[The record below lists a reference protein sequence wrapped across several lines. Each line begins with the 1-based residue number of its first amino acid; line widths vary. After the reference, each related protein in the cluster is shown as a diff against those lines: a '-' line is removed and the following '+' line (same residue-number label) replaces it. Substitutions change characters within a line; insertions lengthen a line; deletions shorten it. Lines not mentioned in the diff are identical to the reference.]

1 MSVAEIAPGRTRIGW
16 IGLGVMG
23 SSMCG
28 HLMARGFSLTV
39 HNRTRQKAE
48 ALLERGATW
57 ADTPRGVAERSD
69 VVFSIVGFPQDVR
82 EVMLGTEGALS
93 GSKPGNVLV
102 DMTTSQPS
110 LAQEIHQA
118 AAARGVFSVD
128 APVSGGDV
136 GAREARLSIMIGGDR
151 SVVEALNPCWEAMG
165 KTIVYQGGPGA
176 GQHAK
181 MVNQVLIAT
190 NMIGVCEA
198 LLYAHRAGLD
208 LETVMRSVTSGA
220 ANSWSLSNLGP
231 RIIQN
236 NFDPGF
242 FVEHFVKDMG
252 IALEEARRMRLCV
265 ARIGAGPPALCR
277 RAGTRPRCKGTHAL
291 QLALAALA
299 NHRLARAGV
308 RSPYRLHRHELR
320 NPSLT
325 TAPQG
330 HSPR

>member
-1 MSVAEIAPGRTRIGW
+1 MTVPEIAPGKTRIGW

-23 SSMCG
+23 TSMCG
-28 HLMARGFSLTV
+28 HLMARGFSMTV
-39 HNRTRQKAE
+39 HNRTRSKAE
-48 ALLERGATW
+48 GLLQRGAAW
-57 ADTPRGVAERSD
+57 ANTPREVAERSD
-69 VVFSIVGFPQDVR
+69 VVFAIVGFPQDVR
-82 EVMLGTEGALS
+82 EVMLGPAGALA
-93 GSKPGNVLV
+93 GSQAGNILV
-102 DMTTSQPS
+102 DMTTSQPA

-136 GAREARLSIMIGGDR
+136 GAREARLSIMIGGDAP
-151 SVVEALNPCWEAMG
+151 VVEALQPCWEAMG

-176 GQHAK
+176 GQHTK

-242 FVEHFVKDMG
+242 FVEHFIKDMG
-252 IALEEARRMRLCV
+252 IALEEARRMRLSLPGLALAHQLYV
-265 ARIGAGPPALCR
+265 AVQALGHGR
-277 RAGTRPRCKGTHAL
+277 QGTHAL
-291 QLALAALA
+291 QLALATLA
-299 NHRLARAGV
+299 NLDWV
-308 RSPYRLHRHELR
+308 RRKD
-320 NPSLT
+320 
-325 TAPQG
+325 G
-330 HSPR
+330 